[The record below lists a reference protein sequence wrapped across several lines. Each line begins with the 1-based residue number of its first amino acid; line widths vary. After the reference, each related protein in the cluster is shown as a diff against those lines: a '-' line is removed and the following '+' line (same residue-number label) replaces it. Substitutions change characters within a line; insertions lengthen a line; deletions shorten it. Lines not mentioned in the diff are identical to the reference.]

1 MNNVIGQKIS
11 TRTIVLST
19 VGFVILVLL
28 LASWRS
34 VAPGE
39 EGFIYRPYTGGV
51 DTENIRSEGMYIIA
65 PWNELI
71 SYNIRQQSATYVG
84 KFLDNNGM
92 TITITMTVNFRVQRS
107 KSPLLHLE
115 YGLRYFDVLIDPKVK
130 GTIKDVIGRYSYKE
144 VYSEKREQL
153 AAEIENILSKDLSD
167 KYIIVDF
174 ITIEDVDLPA
184 SVKLEIENKET
195 QKERNNT
202 AELKKIEQRFLA
214 DAKIETA
221 RGDSAKAI
229 ISAMAE
235 AEAIRIKQEELR
247 KSPQYIEYMK
257 AERWNGELPRYY
269 GQGGGMLFQLD

>member
-1 MNNVIGQKIS
+1 MIEIGGKKPS
-11 TRTIVLST
+11 MRTIVFSAIGIVL
-19 VGFVILVLL
+19 FILLM
-28 LASWRS
+28 ASWRS
-34 VAPGE
+34 VSPGE
-39 EGFIYRPYTGGV
+39 EGFMYRPYTGGV
-51 DTENIRSEGMYIIA
+51 DTEKILNEGMYIIA

-71 SYNIRQQSATYVG
+71 TYNIRQQSATYVG
-84 KFLDNNGM
+84 QFLDNNGM
-92 TITITMTVNFRVQRS
+92 TITITMTANYRIQRG
-107 KSPLLHLE
+107 KTPFLHLE
-115 YGLRYFDVLIDPKVK
+115 YGKHYFDVTIDPKVK
-130 GTIKDVIGRYSYKE
+130 GTIKDVIGRYSYNE

-153 AAEIENILSKDLSD
+153 AAEIETILSKDLAD
-167 KYIIVDF
+167 KYIIIDF

-184 SVKLEIENKET
+184 SVKQEIENKET

-202 AELKKIEQRFLA
+202 AELKRIEQRFLA

-229 ISAMAE
+229 ISAKAE

-257 AERWNGELPRYY
+257 AERWNGELPKYY

>member
-1 MNNVIGQKIS
+1 MIEIGGKKPS
-11 TRTIVLST
+11 MRTIVFSAIGIVL
-19 VGFVILVLL
+19 FILLM
-28 LASWRS
+28 ASWRS
-34 VAPGE
+34 VSPGE
-39 EGFIYRPYTGGV
+39 EGFMYRPYTGGV
-51 DTENIRSEGMYIIA
+51 DTEKILNEGMYIIA

-71 SYNIRQQSATYVG
+71 TYNIRQQSATYVG
-84 KFLDNNGM
+84 QFLDNNGM
-92 TITITMTVNFRVQRS
+92 TITITMTANYRIQRG
-107 KSPLLHLE
+107 KTPLLHLE
-115 YGLRYFDVLIDPKVK
+115 YGKHYFDVTIDPKVK
-130 GTIKDVIGRYSYKE
+130 GTIKDVIGRYSYNE

-153 AAEIENILSKDLSD
+153 AAEIETILSKDLAD
-167 KYIIVDF
+167 KYIIIDF

-184 SVKLEIENKET
+184 SVKQEIENKET

-202 AELKKIEQRFLA
+202 AELKKIEQKFLA

-229 ISAMAE
+229 ISAKAE

-257 AERWNGELPRYY
+257 AERWNGELPKYY